1 MYNPLKTRQ
10 KTKQQFCNDLQVD
23 VNQNFFE
30 NLKKVCSNAKLKYTK
45 QKVDE
50 RGSMDLNTFLNLKC
64 KSSKVFRK
72 IMNPK
77 KVKIFPTT

>member
-1 MYNPLKTRQ
+1 MYNPLKTRK

-45 QKVDE
+45 QKID
-50 RGSMDLNTFLNLKC
+50 
-64 KSSKVFRK
+64 
-72 IMNPK
+72 
-77 KVKIFPTT
+77 